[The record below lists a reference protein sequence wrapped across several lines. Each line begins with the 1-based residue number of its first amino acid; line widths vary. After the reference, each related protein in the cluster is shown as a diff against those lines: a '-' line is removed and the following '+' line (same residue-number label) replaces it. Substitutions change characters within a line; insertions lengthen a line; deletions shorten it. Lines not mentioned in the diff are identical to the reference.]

1 MRDCIKVKIEEDS
14 VRVFNDVSEKGM
26 RIYSHNEQDREGY
39 CYTTI
44 VSYDKNLFELKDCCG
59 TKTVYLIVTM
69 S

>member
-14 VRVFNDVSEKGM
+14 ARVFNEVSEKGM
-26 RIYSHNEQDREGY
+26 RVYSHNEQDREGY

-44 VSYDKNLFELKDCCG
+44 VSYGEKLFELIDCCG
-59 TKTVYLIVTM
+59 TKTVYLIVTK